1 MLQLPNFLTL
11 ARIALVP
18 LIIACY
24 YAPES
29 LVEVANWT
37 ALILFVVGAITD
49 YLDGWAARKYNMTS
63 PLGRFLD
70 PIADKLAVTAVIMML
85 IMIQRISGVDVV
97 AAYLIIGREILVSGL
112 REFLGETKTPVVIPV
127 SNLAKWKTGFQMGAL
142 IALLSIQAWPLLEP
156 LMELADLALWVA
168 AVLSVITGWNYFRA
182 FAQVMFK
189 DANE

>member
-1 MLQLPNFLTL
+1 LPNFLTL

-18 LIIACY
+18 LIIACF

-29 LVEVANWT
+29 WVICANWA

-49 YLDGWAARKYNMTS
+49 YLDGWFARKYNMTS
-63 PLGRFLD
+63 SLGRFLD

-85 IMIQRISGVDVV
+85 IMIQQISGIDVV

-112 REFLGETKTPVVIPV
+112 REFLGETKSPVIIPV

-142 IALLSIQAWPLLEP
+142 IALLAIHAWPLLEP
-156 LMELADLALWVA
+156 FTELADLALWVA
-168 AVLSVITGWNYFRA
+168 AILSVITGWSYFRA
-182 FAQVMFK
+182 FAQTTFT
-189 DANE
+189 DNHE